1 MVECIFWKNVSQGPT
16 LLFSISSR
24 VLVLNNRQSSGK
36 IEPTPVTST
45 CVTRMINKSLSLH
58 LCPMDDCVVSGT
70 VCLSE
75 LSQFNTMLVRLGL
88 ALIWQKSLQ
97 SASLC
102 RGFRR
107 VGPFLWGKYSAIF
120 FLLFQKENENL
131 SISFVRSKIFGH
143 FCISVNQQI
152 QIWTFYW
159 LDVN

>member
-1 MVECIFWKNVSQGPT
+1 MSVNSFEILHQ
-16 LLFSISSR
+16 ISTTNSHM
-24 VLVLNNRQSSGK
+24 LEIILDCHT
-36 IEPTPVTST
+36 IWMTHVTG
-45 CVTRMINKSLSLH
+45 MMNKSLSLH
-58 LCPMDDCVVSGT
+58 LCHTDDCVVSGT

-97 SASLC
+97 SATLC

-131 SISFVRSKIFGH
+131 SISFVRFKLFGH
-143 FCISVNQQI
+143 FCIPVNQQI
-152 QIWTFYW
+152 QIWAFYW
-159 LDVN
+159 LEVN